1 MKKNTSI
8 MGRRRRLRLA
18 AILGATALASPF
30 GVTPAYAQAADAQAS
45 GEASVDTNTIIVT
58 AQRRAEAVEDVPM
71 SVAVVTPETLNA
83 LGVNTLRDLQ
93 NVTSGFS
100 LNNSGSYP
108 QPAIRGITTT
118 NSGSYENNVAL
129 WVDGLYEITPQI
141 LNMDLPNV
149 QSIQVLKGP
158 QGALYGRN
166 ATGGAIL
173 IDTIDP
179 GNTMVGNIEAT
190 YGRFDDR
197 RARGYVAGPLSDKI
211 GFSLAG
217 TYRKTDGYYKKVSPT
232 DPTKTDGR
240 TLGLEQ
246 ESIRGKIKAE
256 LTDDLRATVGYNFT
270 RASDPRGVFFTPTEN
285 LTASSQGD
293 WGLGS
298 VIGQAFVLDFK
309 QHEGF
314 LKLEA
319 DTGIGTLRSVTGYQ
333 HSTLVT
339 TYDSG
344 GISYTPSSV
353 ADSKIIDD
361 TWQENVDFTINAIE
375 NLDLIVG
382 GTYFH
387 NSERYAPGRANATLV
402 APAGSPI
409 GTPISSYLL
418 SNERDSQ
425 RTKEA
430 WALFVDATFHAT
442 DRLSINVGGRYSK
455 ETQDIAA
462 QQYNYCTVTAGCAG
476 GVALGGVTST
486 VYDATNGSTYSKFTP
501 RASIRYEISP
511 RTNIYASYSQGFKAG
526 EWNGVIPANDPT
538 QWKQLGQIGQ
548 ETVDAFEV
556 GVKGAGRNFRFDLAG
571 FYYKYK
577 DLQVSSVQFVSGVA
591 SVLLQNL
598 PKARI
603 YGIEAN
609 ADYDVTPNFKIRGG
623 ATWLNARY
631 GAHAYYQGVGV
642 NPGGTVAV
650 PNSSDP
656 LKAFPNLFI
665 PPLWQ
670 DLTGLQ
676 MTRAPDF
683 SGYLGFEYNVPKGDG
698 GLKFAANVKYTSS
711 YVVTDPSIWGG
722 ETAASYAARL
732 AATPAGQPAP
742 APVNNAA
749 PGGVLGVD
757 PIGYIGGTA
766 YEGSASVE
774 RARQGAYALVN
785 ASVTWTDPND
795 HYYVRVW
802 GNNLTNQTYAVH
814 YRPSSRTYIP
824 IGEPLTFGGTIGYK
838 F

>member
-1 MKKNTSI
+1 MKKIIQKS
-8 MGRRRRLRLA
+8 RPLRFA
-18 AILGATALASPF
+18 AMMSATALAVPF
-30 GVTPAYAQAADAQAS
+30 TVTPAVAQSTADAT
-45 GEASVDTNTIIVT
+45 VDSNTIIVT
-58 AQRRAEAVEDVPM
+58 AQRRAEALEDVPM
-71 SVAVVTPETLNA
+71 SVAVVTPDTLNA

-100 LNNSGSYP
+100 LNNSGTYP

-129 WVDGLYEITPQI
+129 WVDGLYQITPQI

-149 QSIQVLKGP
+149 QSIQVLKGA

-179 GNTMVGNIEAT
+179 GRDFTGNVEAT

-197 RARGYVAGPLSDKI
+197 RARGYVSGPLGDNI

-217 TYRKTDGYYKKVSPT
+217 TYRKTDGYYNKVSPT
-232 DPTKTDGR
+232 DTTKTEGR

-246 ESIRGKIKAE
+246 QSIRAKITGELAE
-256 LTDDLRATVGYNFT
+256 GFRATIGYNFT
-270 RASDPRGVFFTPTEN
+270 RANDPRGTFFTPTEN
-285 LTASSQGD
+285 LTAASQGN
-293 WGLGS
+293 WGRGD
-298 VIGQAFVLDFK
+298 VIGQAFELDFK
-309 QHEGF
+309 QHEGL
-314 LKLEA
+314 LKLEF

-344 GISYTPSSV
+344 GITYTPSSV
-353 ADSKIIDD
+353 SDSKLVDN
-361 TWQENVDFTINAIE
+361 TWQENLDFTIDAIE
-375 NLDLIVG
+375 NLDLVVG
-382 GTYFH
+382 ATYFH
-387 NSERYAPGRANATLV
+387 NSEGYADGRANAALV

-409 GTPISSYLL
+409 GTPISSYIL
-418 SNERDSQ
+418 SNERDSD

-430 WALFVDATFHAT
+430 WAAFIDATFHVS
-442 DRLSINVGGRYSK
+442 DRLSVNLGARYSK
-455 ETQDIAA
+455 EKQKIHAIFN
-462 QQYNYCTVTAGCAG
+462 NYCTVAAGCAG
-476 GVALGGVTST
+476 GVPLGGVTST
-486 VYDATNGSTYSKFTP
+486 IYDARNGSTYSKFTP

-511 RTNIYASYSQGFKAG
+511 RVNVYASYSQGFKAG

-538 QWKQLGQIGQ
+538 VWKELGQIGQ

-556 GVKGAGRNFRFDLAG
+556 GIKGADSNLRFDLAG

-577 DLQVSSVQFVSGVA
+577 DLQVSSVQFVGGVA

-598 PKARI
+598 PKARV
-603 YGIEAN
+603 YGIEGN
-609 ADYDVTPNFKIRGG
+609 VEYDVTPDFKVRAGG
-623 ATWLNARY
+623 TWLNARY
-631 GAHAYYQGVGV
+631 GSKAYYEGVGV
-642 NPGGTVAV
+642 NPAGAVAV
-650 PNSSDP
+650 PNASDP

-670 DLTGLQ
+670 DLSGLQ

-683 SGYLGFEYNVPKGDG
+683 SGYIGFEYNIPQGDG
-698 GLKFAANVKYTSS
+698 GLRFAANLKYTTS

-722 ETAASYAARL
+722 ETNASYQARL
-732 AATPAGQPAP
+732 AVDP
-742 APVNNAA
+742 NAA
-749 PGGVLGVD
+749 PNNEQVF
-757 PIGYIGGTA
+757 TA
-766 YEGSASVE
+766 AGAAGAPYLDRASE
-774 RARQGAYALVN
+774 QRARQGAYALIN
-785 ASVTWTDPND
+785 ASVTWTDPTN
-795 HYYVRVW
+795 HYYVRIW
-802 GNNLTNQTYAVH
+802 GNNLTNEKYAVH